1 MKEYIS
7 VDGIGLD
14 TFLKNLSK
22 MSEEG
27 WEPVWSTF
35 KEDDSNEKNPVF
47 VVILE
52 RVKKRD
58 LVLGLG

>member
-14 TFLKNLSK
+14 AFLKNLSK

-35 KEDDSNEKNPVF
+35 KEDNSKENYPVF
-47 VVILE
+47 VIILE

-58 LVLGLG
+58 LVPGLG